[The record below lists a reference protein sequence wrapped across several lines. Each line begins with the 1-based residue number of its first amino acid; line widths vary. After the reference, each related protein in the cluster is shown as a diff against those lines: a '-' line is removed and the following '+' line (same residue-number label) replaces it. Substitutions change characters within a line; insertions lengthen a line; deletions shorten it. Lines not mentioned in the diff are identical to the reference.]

1 MADDYRTVN
10 QRIATMGPVVIAAVL
25 FGATAPLCK
34 LLLGNAAPLPLAALL
49 YLGSGLGL
57 AAWMALRRVAG
68 GSGRGAQVLRGT
80 DWLTLGG
87 AVAGGGVLAPVLFLV
102 GLSHSAAST
111 ASLLLNLEMVFS
123 ALLAWMLFRE
133 GFEGRVALGLAVI
146 LGGCL
151 LLARPESGFPGL
163 GVGVLPI
170 AGACLCWGLDNN
182 LTQRLA
188 DRDPV
193 QIAAVKGLAGGTVNA
208 SLAIVL
214 GQAFPSAVPLL
225 AALCVGLCGYGISLV
240 LFVVSLGRIG
250 TARTIGVFAAAPFVG
265 TCLSL
270 LMLGETPSLSLFLAA
285 MVLVTGLIIAL
296 GGHHVHGHVHE
307 AAVHSHRHH
316 HDEHHQHHHDGSESD
331 DEPHDHVHRHD
342 PLDHTHPHYPDTH
355 HRHGH

>member
-1 MADDYRTVN
+1 MADGQKAAEKRLSTL
-10 QRIATMGPVVIAAVL
+10 GPVVLAAAL

-34 LLLGNAAPLPLAALL
+34 LLLGDSAPLPLAALL
-49 YLGSGLGL
+49 YLGSGVGL
-57 AAWMALRRVAG
+57 AVWMALRRIAG
-68 GSGRGAQVLRGT
+68 GFRSRGQAFGGKG
-80 DWLTLGG
+80 WITLGG
-87 AVAGGGVLAPVLFLV
+87 AVAVGGVLAPVLFLV

-133 GFEGRVALGLAVI
+133 GFEGRVAWGLAVI

-151 LLARPESGFPGL
+151 LLAWPESGFPGW
-163 GVGVLPI
+163 GMGALPI

-193 QIAAVKGLAGGTVNA
+193 QIAAIKGLVGGTVNA
-208 SLAIVL
+208 SLAVAL
-214 GQAFPSAVPLL
+214 GQGFPSAVPLL
-225 AALCVGLCGYGISLV
+225 AALCVGLCGYGVSLV

-270 LMLGETPSLSLFLAA
+270 LMLGETPSLSLVLAA
-285 MVLVTGLIIAL
+285 MVLVVGLITAL
-296 GGHHVHGHVHE
+296 GGHHAHRHIHGAEIH
-307 AAVHSHRHH
+307 AHRHH
-316 HDEHHQHHHDGSESD
+316 HDEHHRHRHDGVEAH
-331 DEPHDHVHRHD
+331 DEPHDHTHSHD
-342 PLDHTHPHYPDTH
+342 PLEHIHPHYPDTH